1 MADTMSVH
9 ATLDTE
15 MRFDVTLGSGDKVRF
30 DGKHVDGHSPV
41 EMLLASLAACS
52 GISVISILQK
62 KQEMVT
68 NYEVFAHGVRAETY
82 QLVFLEIDVEHV
94 ITGRRVRKVSV
105 ERAIELAET
114 RYCIVSIMLGKAT
127 KLTHTYRIVE
137 AEEL

>member
-1 MADTMSVH
+1 MADTMSVQ
-9 ATLDTE
+9 ATFDTE

-30 DGKHVDGHSPV
+30 DGMHTAGHSPV

-62 KQEMVT
+62 KQEVVT

-82 QLVFLEIDVEHV
+82 PLVFLEIDVEHV
-94 ITGRRVRKVSV
+94 ITGRGVRKPSV

-127 KLTHTYRIVE
+127 KLTHRYRILE
-137 AEEL
+137 ADEK